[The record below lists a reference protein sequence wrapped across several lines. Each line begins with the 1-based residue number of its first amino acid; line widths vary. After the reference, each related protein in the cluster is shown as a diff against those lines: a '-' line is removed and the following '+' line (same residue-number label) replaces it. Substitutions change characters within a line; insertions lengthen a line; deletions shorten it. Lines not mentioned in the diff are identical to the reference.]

1 MHQSTAGS
9 WRTVNC
15 GKGNHRR
22 RKNCGDSVSWGFGKY
37 PLHSFVRRGVILKAK
52 TSYMDNAYGFFL
64 IYFHEL

>member
-1 MHQSTAGS
+1 MHQSTIGS
-9 WRTVNC
+9 RQAVKY

-22 RKNCGDSVSWGFGKY
+22 KRRYVSSVSWGFGKY

-52 TSYMDNAYGFFL
+52 TSHMDNAYGFFL